1 MEPTQ
6 ARRRLGWGTR
16 GHRSSAIPQFV
27 LFFPSRT
34 GGSVKFLAISTVLAI
49 IPLAGVVYIATSD
62 MLFTV
67 DGLFMILMLLS
78 ISGIFGLNATIE
90 ARDLGLVPFLKPA
103 PTSKAAMTGALP
115 AGVHIQTGVVRELH
129 FFESHVGEQN
139 KTVVEFVPD
148 GTGLSRYISFIGNV
162 KEQLPLGARMRI
174 TYRVEDEGAVLIGR
188 EQLFGYRFGRGKN
201 NPQGKAAAANSGTPA
216 KTA

>member
-1 MEPTQ
+1 
-6 ARRRLGWGTR
+6 
-16 GHRSSAIPQFV
+16 
-27 LFFPSRT
+27 
-34 GGSVKFLAISTVLAI
+34 VKFLAISTLLAVL
-49 IPLAGVVYIATSD
+49 PLAGVVYIATSD

-78 ISGIFGLNATIE
+78 IAGVFALNATLE

-103 PTSKAAMTGALP
+103 ATSGAAVTAALP
-115 AGVHIQTGVVRELH
+115 PGVHIQSGTVRELH

-148 GTGLSRYISFIGNV
+148 ETSASRYISFLGNV
-162 KEQLPLGARMRI
+162 KEQLPVGTRMRI
-174 TYRVEDEGAVLIGR
+174 TYRVEDEGAVLLGR
-188 EQLFGYRFGRGKN
+188 EQLFGYRFGRS
-201 NPQGKAAAANSGTPA
+201 KAGVASSSRAA